1 MPSDGKPLLRPPC
14 QPRRSGHSS
23 LHPPIMVKACINYA
37 VWVDGGEGEG
47 HGKARWAWVG
57 GGEARGK
64 LRGRLSTHDS
74 EDGRLVWVGAAD
86 LGGGGL
92 E

>member
-1 MPSDGKPLLRPPC
+1 MEWK
-14 QPRRSGHSS
+14 H
-23 LHPPIMVKACINYA
+23 YA

-57 GGEARGK
+57 GGEAQGK